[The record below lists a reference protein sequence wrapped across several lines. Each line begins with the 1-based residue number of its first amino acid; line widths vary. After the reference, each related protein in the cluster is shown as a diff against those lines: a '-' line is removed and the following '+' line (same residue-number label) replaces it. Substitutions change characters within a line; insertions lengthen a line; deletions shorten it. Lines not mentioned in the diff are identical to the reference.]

1 MRVFK
6 NYFKITWAHKTPIL
20 LYTIIFFVLM
30 SFATKNTTQTSY
42 KPVDVNIYV
51 QDKANTK
58 LSKSLYDY
66 LDKNAKIKTMDE
78 TIVDDKL
85 FYDIIN
91 AAVIIPEDFDTTKQ
105 VLYKVA
111 PNNAYAMDIK
121 EKINIYLSQV
131 SSYEK
136 SGFTEDEAIKN
147 ANEDLDK
154 KINVSIKEGSV
165 NSKKDKSKFYFNFL
179 NYLLLAQV
187 ILVVSNIALVYK
199 KQPIL
204 MRNNVSPCPRT
215 RINMELM
222 LGHIVTGLVFWLI
235 YMILFCVLY
244 KYDFTKTH
252 VNLMMLNSFV
262 FTISVVSMAV
272 MISNVIKNS
281 NTVQG
286 VMNIVS
292 LGSSFLCGAFVP
304 QELLGKTALTI
315 GRIFPGFYYIRN
327 NEILEEFPELSKILP
342 NLLIILGFSVVF
354 IVISVLAKPKGN
366 DNINK

>member
-66 LDKNAKIKTMDE
+66 LNKNAKIKTMDE
-78 TIVDDKL
+78 NIVDDKL
-85 FYDIIN
+85 FYEIIN
-91 AAVIIPEDFDTTKQ
+91 AAVIIPEDFDKTRE

-111 PNNAYAMDIK
+111 PNNAYALDIK

-136 SGFTEDEAIKN
+136 SGFTEAEAIKN

-154 KINVSIKEGSV
+154 KIDVSIKEGSV
-165 NSKKDKSKFYFNFL
+165 NPKKDKSKFYFNFL

-252 VNLMMLNSFV
+252 VNLMMFNSFV

-327 NEILEEFPELSKILP
+327 NEILVENPEISKILP
-342 NLLIILGFSVVF
+342 NILIMLGFSVVF

>member
-91 AAVIIPEDFDTTKQ
+91 AAVIIPEDFDKTRE

-147 ANEDLDK
+147 ANED
-154 KINVSIKEGSV
+154 
-165 NSKKDKSKFYFNFL
+165 
-179 NYLLLAQV
+179 
-187 ILVVSNIALVYK
+187 
-199 KQPIL
+199 
-204 MRNNVSPCPRT
+204 
-215 RINMELM
+215 
-222 LGHIVTGLVFWLI
+222 
-235 YMILFCVLY
+235 
-244 KYDFTKTH
+244 
-252 VNLMMLNSFV
+252 
-262 FTISVVSMAV
+262 
-272 MISNVIKNS
+272 
-281 NTVQG
+281 
-286 VMNIVS
+286 
-292 LGSSFLCGAFVP
+292 
-304 QELLGKTALTI
+304 
-315 GRIFPGFYYIRN
+315 
-327 NEILEEFPELSKILP
+327 
-342 NLLIILGFSVVF
+342 
-354 IVISVLAKPKGN
+354 
-366 DNINK
+366 

>member
-1 MRVFK
+1 M
-6 NYFKITWAHKTPIL
+6 
-20 LYTIIFFVLM
+20 
-30 SFATKNTTQTSY
+30 
-42 KPVDVNIYV
+42 
-51 QDKANTK
+51 
-58 LSKSLYDY
+58 
-66 LDKNAKIKTMDE
+66 
-78 TIVDDKL
+78 
-85 FYDIIN
+85 
-91 AAVIIPEDFDTTKQ
+91 
-105 VLYKVA
+105 
-111 PNNAYAMDIK
+111 
-121 EKINIYLSQV
+121 
-131 SSYEK
+131 
-136 SGFTEDEAIKN
+136 
-147 ANEDLDK
+147 DK

-165 NSKKDKSKFYFNFL
+165 NSKKDKAKFYFNFL

-315 GRIFPGFYYIRN
+315 GRIFPGFYYIKN
-327 NEILEEFPELSKILP
+327 NEILEEFPEISKILP
-342 NLLIILGFSVVF
+342 NLLIILGFSIVF